1 MKLSDDFRHCLKK
14 LDNVKNQA
22 LCKIRQLDNYTS
34 KIRHCFKFHNKITH
48 CTGFFFALVLV
59 MDADPAVKMA
69 QKTYNSKQHKYCVIL
84 LRLSSCFL
92 LFFGGTKKFPPR
104 NAIIHYIS
112 ICYADFWVFKLYKN
126 YTFTPSISV
135 NRVTKTR
142 ATGELGELFSKM
154 QKFPQPYISRCYAYF
169 QGELLK
175 LLILIFF

>member
-1 MKLSDDFRHCLKK
+1 ML
-14 LDNVKNQA
+14 
-22 LCKIRQLDNYTS
+22 
-34 KIRHCFKFHNKITH
+34 KIRHCVKLGNSTSKFHNKIYTLYRLLRLLA
-48 CTGFFFALVLV
+48 GDGALS
-59 MDADPAVKMA
+59 DPAVKMA

-169 QGELLK
+169 
-175 LLILIFF
+175 